1 MAGGALETKAGD
13 QRAFEIEAGGVRNMQ
28 EKRTPGCLLVFA
40 IGLLGSRTALA
51 TENNYFR
58 AELRGQGVAIP
69 FILELAMG
77 KPPIIWNGSEKIE
90 ALIIRNP
97 TRSSTSRVT
106 IHFLEY
112 GSMIEAHE
120 QPDHSLVGRWKKPTN
135 RDEITSLD
143 FLAIP
148 LASSEKH
155 LRFPP
160 NFKVSLE
167 IEKPTTVDGR
177 WAVKFSSDESP
188 AIGVFKESGDKTV
201 EGTFLT
207 TTGDYRFLAGSYE
220 HGLLRLSC
228 FDGSHAFL
236 FHARMQ
242 ADGTLQGDFW
252 SGAKW
257 HETWT
262 AKRDDKA
269 ALPDGFGLTKINSKA
284 RLKELKFPDLDG
296 KERSFAEPGL
306 LGKATIVEIFGSWC
320 PNCHDA
326 AELLVEL
333 EKKYGPRGL
342 KVVGLAF
349 ESGDTERDVRQV
361 KRYLERH
368 KATYP
373 VLLAGVRDRKKASAA
388 LQVVE
393 ELKSYPTFL
402 FVDADGEVRS
412 VYSGFS
418 GPATGEEYTKLR
430 RQFESAI
437 EKLLA
442 TGG

>member
-1 MAGGALETKAGD
+1 MFNLGLI
-13 QRAFEIEAGGVRNMQ
+13 FEMV
-28 EKRTPGCLLVFA
+28 V
-40 IGLLGSRTALA
+40 IGQVPT
-51 TENNYFR
+51 TQPPDVIYENYTFR
-58 AELRGQGVAIP
+58 AVLNSPGGDLP
-69 FILELAMG
+69 FILKLDNKSG
-77 KPPIIWNGSEKIE
+77 SLRGFFINGSERIE
-90 ALIIRNP
+90 CSRARREGRKFLIESEEYESI
-97 TRSSTSRVT
+97 
-106 IHFLEY
+106 LEAELTTTCFPKKSEDVMA
-112 GSMIEAHE
+112 GM
-120 QPDHSLVGRWKKPTN
+120 WKK
-135 RDEITSLD
+135 R
-143 FLAIP
+143 
-148 LASSEKH
+148 ASSGQWVELPFVAELFKGH
-155 LRFPP
+155 RFKP
-160 NFKVSLE
+160 NYKVTLE

-188 AIGVFKESGDKTV
+188 AIGVFKESNDKTV

-207 TTGDYRFLAGSYE
+207 TTGDYRYLAGSYE

-262 AKRDDKA
+262 ANRDDKV
-269 ALPDGFGLTKINSKA
+269 ALPDGFSLTKINPKA
-284 RLKELKFPDLDG
+284 RLKGLKFPDLDG
-296 KERSFAEPGL
+296 NERSLGEPGL
-306 LGKATIVEIFGSWC
+306 LGKATIIEIFGSWC

-333 EKKYGPRGL
+333 EKRYGPRGL

-349 ESGDTERDVRQV
+349 ESGDTARDVRQV
-361 KRYLERH
+361 KHYLERH

-388 LQVVE
+388 LPVIE

-418 GPATGEEYTKLR
+418 GPATGDEHIKLR
-430 RQFESAI
+430 GQFEGVI

>member
-1 MAGGALETKAGD
+1 MRINAFAVFVLVVLCLASSAHG
-13 QRAFEIEAGGVRNMQ
+13 RANQLYRAVLKTQAQ
-28 EKRTPGCLLVFA
+28 E
-40 IGLLGSRTALA
+40 
-51 TENNYFR
+51 
-58 AELRGQGVAIP
+58 IP
-69 FILELAMG
+69 FFLELSEFRGEWA
-77 KPPIIWNGSEKIE
+77 KIWNGNEKI
-90 ALIIRNP
+90 
-97 TRSSTSRVT
+97 T
-106 IHFLEY
+106 IQGFETNGSEIVIEFPHY
-112 GSMIEAHE
+112 SSMITAKSDSNGQLIGE
-120 QPDHSLVGRWKKPTN
+120 WKKQTGE
-135 RDEITSLD
+135 DKWTSIE
-143 FLAIP
+143 FAAKRIAYSKKP
-148 LASSEKH
+148 
-155 LRFPP
+155 LRFPRH
-160 NFKVSLE
+160 FKITEE

-177 WAVKFSSDESP
+177 WAVKFSSEESP
-188 AIGVFKESGDKTV
+188 AIGVFKEGKDKTV

-207 TTGDYRFLAGSYE
+207 ATGDYRYLAGSYE
-220 HGLLRLSC
+220 YGLLRLSC

-242 ADGTLQGDFW
+242 SDGTLQGDFW

-262 AKRDDKA
+262 AKRDDNA
-269 ALPDGFGLTKINSKA
+269 VLPDGFDLTEINPKV
-284 RLKELKFPDLDG
+284 RLKGLKFPDLEG
-296 KERSFAEPGL
+296 KERALGEPGL
-306 LGKATIVEIFGSWC
+306 LGKATIIEIFGSWC

-368 KATYP
+368 KAMYP
-373 VLLAGVRDRKKASAA
+373 VLLAGVRDREKASVA
-388 LQVVE
+388 LPVIEKLQ
-393 ELKSYPTFL
+393 SYPTFL

-418 GPATGEEYTKLR
+418 GPATGEEYAKLR
-430 RQFESAI
+430 KQFEGVI

-442 TGG
+442 GPGGD

>member
-1 MAGGALETKAGD
+1 M
-13 QRAFEIEAGGVRNMQ
+13 
-28 EKRTPGCLLVFA
+28 
-40 IGLLGSRTALA
+40 
-51 TENNYFR
+51 
-58 AELRGQGVAIP
+58 P
-69 FILELAMG
+69 FIIKWHAKQTITKRPAGIDLLNSISVIE
-77 KPPIIWNGSEKIE
+77 NGSELIELSGSSKGKLIEFDHYNSFIE
-90 ALIIRNP
+90 A
-97 TRSSTSRVT
+97 
-106 IHFLEY
+106 
-112 GSMIEAHE
+112 
-120 QPDHSLVGRWKKPTN
+120 DHDISARLRKGDPCRELKGVWKKLLSDGSWTELP
-135 RDEITSLD
+135 
-143 FLAIP
+143 FH
-148 LASSEKH
+148 SEPFKGF
-155 LRFPP
+155 RFKP
-160 NFKVSLE
+160 NFKVTME

-177 WAVKFSSDESP
+177 WTIKFSSDESP
-188 AIGVFKESGDKTV
+188 AIGVFKEWPDKTV

-236 FHARMQ
+236 FHARIQ
-242 ADGTLQGDFW
+242 SDGTLQGDFW

-262 AKRDDKA
+262 AKRDDNA
-269 ALPDGFGLTKINSKA
+269 ALPDGFSLTKINPKA

-296 KERSFAEPGL
+296 KERSLSEPGL

-342 KVVGLAF
+342 KIVGLAF
-349 ESGDTERDVRQV
+349 ESGDAERDVRQV

-368 KATYP
+368 KATYS
-373 VLLAGVRDRKKASAA
+373 VLLAGVRDREKASAA
-388 LQVVE
+388 LPVIEKLQC
-393 ELKSYPTFL
+393 YPTFL

-412 VYSGFS
+412 IYSGFS
-418 GPATGEEYTKLR
+418 GPATGEEYAKLR
-430 RQFESAI
+430 KQFESTI

-442 TGG
+442 TSG

>member
-1 MAGGALETKAGD
+1 MITAKSDSNGQL
-13 QRAFEIEAGGVRNMQ
+13 
-28 EKRTPGCLLVFA
+28 
-40 IGLLGSRTALA
+40 IG
-51 TENNYFR
+51 E
-58 AELRGQGVAIP
+58 
-69 FILELAMG
+69 
-77 KPPIIWNGSEKIE
+77 
-90 ALIIRNP
+90 
-97 TRSSTSRVT
+97 
-106 IHFLEY
+106 
-112 GSMIEAHE
+112 
-120 QPDHSLVGRWKKPTN
+120 WKKQTGE
-135 RDEITSLD
+135 DKWTSIE
-143 FLAIP
+143 FAAKRIAYSKKP
-148 LASSEKH
+148 
-155 LRFPP
+155 LRFPRH
-160 NFKVSLE
+160 FKITEE

-177 WAVKFSSDESP
+177 WAVKFSSEESP
-188 AIGVFKESGDKTV
+188 AIGVFKEGKDKTV

-207 TTGDYRFLAGSYE
+207 ATGDYRYLAGSYE
-220 HGLLRLSC
+220 YGLLRLSC

-242 ADGTLQGDFW
+242 SDGTLQGDFW

-262 AKRDDKA
+262 AKRDDNA
-269 ALPDGFGLTKINSKA
+269 VLPDGFDLTEINPKV
-284 RLKELKFPDLDG
+284 RLKGLKFPDLEG
-296 KERSFAEPGL
+296 KERALGEPGL
-306 LGKATIVEIFGSWC
+306 LGKATIIEIFGSWC

-368 KATYP
+368 KAMYP
-373 VLLAGVRDRKKASAA
+373 VLLAGVRDREKASVA
-388 LQVVE
+388 LPVIEKLQ
-393 ELKSYPTFL
+393 SYPTFL

-418 GPATGEEYTKLR
+418 GPATGEEYAKLR
-430 RQFESAI
+430 KQFEGVI

-442 TGG
+442 GPGGD